1 MKPKNAGQTAETR
14 AADSGFDTWRALQ
27 EATDTK
33 RANLIADIVGHPHDS
48 ITVEELDYMN
58 PDLSDDAIRRHLD
71 TLQGAGVVAERAL
84 DPGERHRDYPYKFYE
99 VTGEETADVRRRIR
113 AGLDGGADLRDW
125 ELPDRETRVETVAA
139 EPDRHATAVVIAA
152 YGESEPI
159 L

>member
-99 VTGEETADVRRRIR
+99 VTGEARALFDRNGLFPEEAWTRQYRAVERTPRIR
-113 AGLDGGADLRDW
+113 DVEEMPRPAESGGS
-125 ELPDRETRVETVAA
+125 EIPPDR
-139 EPDRHATAVVIAA
+139 
-152 YGESEPI
+152 
-159 L
+159 

>member
-1 MKPKNAGQTAETR
+1 MKPKDAGPTAETR

-84 DPGERHRDYPYKFYE
+84 DPGERHRDYPYKFYG
-99 VTGEETADVRRRIR
+99 VTDEARALFDRNGLFPEEAWTRQYRAVERTPRIR
-113 AGLDGGADLRDW
+113 DVEEMPRPAESGGS
-125 ELPDRETRVETVAA
+125 EIPPDR
-139 EPDRHATAVVIAA
+139 
-152 YGESEPI
+152 
-159 L
+159 

>member
-1 MKPKNAGQTAETR
+1 MKPKDAGPTTEMR

-71 TLQGAGVVAERAL
+71 TLQSAGVVAERAL

-99 VTGEETADVRRRIR
+99 VTDEARALFDRNGLFPEEAWTRQYRAVEKTPRIR
-113 AGLDGGADLRDW
+113 DVEAMPRPSERDGS
-125 ELPDRETRVETVAA
+125 EIPPDR
-139 EPDRHATAVVIAA
+139 
-152 YGESEPI
+152 
-159 L
+159 

>member
-99 VTGEETADVRRRIR
+99 VTGEARALFDRNGLFPEEAWTRQYRAVEKTPRIR
-113 AGLDGGADLRDW
+113 DVEAMPRPGERDGS
-125 ELPDRETRVETVAA
+125 EIPPDR
-139 EPDRHATAVVIAA
+139 
-152 YGESEPI
+152 
-159 L
+159 